1 MRTSKARQFDLLAH
15 LAYRESSQY
24 TTRMTSL
31 DSVMLQTRYATGD
44 VVYLPPASYEFTIF
58 HNETEEIVYSQRY
71 EPGDR
76 DEAEDFCR
84 QFIDVLVS
92 QRSAKKTSALVV
104 CASGYT
110 AYLFA
115 QRLGALGAGLL
126 VRLDLLDRGVD
137 RVEVLVQ
144 RLEVRQFLVGR
155 EAALGGGV
163 AVRLPQRG
171 AGLLPQFVQGL
182 AVHTPQ
188 GVRVGHLE
196 LHVNS
201 LMCGT
206 LRCWLCRWAGE

>member
-104 CASGYT
+104 CVSGYT

-115 QRLGALGAGLL
+115 QRLGALAEREGLDCAFSSGVVGNARNVEQQYDVIL
-126 VRLDLLDRGVD
+126 LAPQVGYQLDRVQLMLPGKPVVVIPTD
-137 RVEVLVQ
+137 VFARRDLAACMRLVTSAIERADQ
-144 RLEVRQFLVGR
+144 NGI
-155 EAALGGGV
+155 GGWY
-163 AVRLPQRG
+163 L
-171 AGLLPQFVQGL
+171 
-182 AVHTPQ
+182 
-188 GVRVGHLE
+188 
-196 LHVNS
+196 
-201 LMCGT
+201 
-206 LRCWLCRWAGE
+206 